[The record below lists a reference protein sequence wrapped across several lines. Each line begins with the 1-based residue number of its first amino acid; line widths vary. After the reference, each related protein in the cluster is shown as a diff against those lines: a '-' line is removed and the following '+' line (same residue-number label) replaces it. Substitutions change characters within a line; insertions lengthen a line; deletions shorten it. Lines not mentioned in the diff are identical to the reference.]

1 MPWETFIFI
10 LVGALAILSALGMV
24 AMNNPVHSAIFLVIC
39 FVQIAGVFVMLGA
52 EYLAVI
58 QIIVYTGAVM
68 VLLLF
73 VIMLVDVDDL
83 PEFHTAEPLT
93 RAIGTLLGVMLLI
106 EVGIAIGTRTITGAQ
121 GTATPEAVEAVGGS
135 TQAIGR
141 VLYTQYLLPFELISM
156 VLTVGVLGA
165 IVLALPERLG
175 LDSGRRRDT
184 ISLGHPRGTDELL
197 PIGSGADAATTG
209 DRANAQPAGVG
220 RTLIMATDPD
230 QQPMNIGG
238 RRQ

>member
-1 MPWETFIFI
+1 MPWDTLVFL

-39 FVQIAGVFVMLGA
+39 FVQIAGIFVMLGA

-73 VIMLVDVDDL
+73 VLMLVDVDDL

-93 RAIGTLLGVMLLI
+93 RAIGTLLGIMLLI
-106 EVGIAIGTRTITGAQ
+106 EVAIAIGTRTITGAQ
-121 GTATPEAVEAVGGS
+121 GTATPAVIDAVGGN
-135 TQAIGR
+135 TQALGR
-141 VLYTQYLLPFELISM
+141 VLYTKYLLPFEIISM

-184 ISLGHPRGTDELL
+184 ISLGHPRGTDAIL
-197 PIGSGADAATTG
+197 PIDSGDEAAAVAART
-209 DRANAQPAGVG
+209 NAQPAGVG

-230 QQPMNIGG
+230 DQPVNVGG

>member
-1 MPWETFIFI
+1 MPWATVVFL

-24 AMNNPVHSAIFLVIC
+24 AMKNPVHSAIFLVIC

-73 VIMLVDVDDL
+73 VVMLVDIDDL

-93 RAIGTLLGVMLLI
+93 RAVGTLLGVMLLI
-106 EVGIAIGTRTITGAQ
+106 EVGIAIATRTITGTQ
-121 GTATPEAVEAVGGS
+121 GTATPENIAAVGGN
-135 TQAIGR
+135 TQALGR

-175 LDSGRRRDT
+175 LETGRRRDT
-184 ISLGHPRGTDELL
+184 ISLGHPRGTDAIVPL
-197 PIGSGADAATTG
+197 GSGEEPAAART
-209 DRANAQPAGVG
+209 NAQPAGVG

-230 QQPMNIGG
+230 DQPVNVGG

>member
-1 MPWETFIFI
+1 MHWDTLVFL

-24 AMNNPVHSAIFLVIC
+24 TMKNPVHSAIFLVIC
-39 FVQIAGVFVMLGA
+39 FVQVAGVFAMLGA

-58 QIIVYTGAVM
+58 QIIVYTGAIL

-73 VIMLVDVDDL
+73 VIMLVDIDDL

-93 RAIGTLLGVMLLI
+93 RVVGGLLGLMLLI
-106 EVGIAIGTRTITGAQ
+106 EVAIAIGTRTITGAQ
-121 GTATPEAVEAVGGS
+121 GTMTPEIEAAVGGN
-135 TQAIGR
+135 TQALGR
-141 VLYTQYLLPFELISM
+141 VLYTQYLLPFEVISM

-175 LDSGRRRDT
+175 IESGRRRDT
-184 ISLGHPRGTDELL
+184 ISLGHPRGVDAVK
-197 PIGSGADAATTG
+197 PIGPG
-209 DRANAQPAGVG
+209 DEVISVGSRHAKRPAGAG
-220 RTLIMATDPD
+220 RSLIMANDPD
-230 QQPMNIGG
+230 DQPVEIGG

>member
-1 MPWETFIFI
+1 MPWETIVFI

-24 AMNNPVHSAIFLVIC
+24 AMTNPVHSAIFLVIC
-39 FVQIAGVFVMLGA
+39 FIQIAGVFVMLGA

-58 QIIVYTGAVM
+58 QIIVYTGAVL

-73 VIMLVDVDDL
+73 VVMLVDIDDL

-93 RAIGTLLGVMLLI
+93 RAIGTLLGIMLLI

-121 GTATPEAVEAVGGS
+121 GTATPEAVDAVGGS

-141 VLYTQYLLPFELISM
+141 VLYTQYLLPFELVSM

-175 LDSGRRRDT
+175 LDIGRRRDT
-184 ISLGHPRGTDELL
+184 ISLGHPRGTDVIV
-197 PIGSGADAATTG
+197 PIESGDEALATTA
-209 DRANAQPAGVG
+209 RTNAQPAGVG

-230 QQPMNIGG
+230 GQPKHIGG
-238 RRQ
+238 RR

>member
-1 MPWETFIFI
+1 MPWETIVFI
-10 LVGALAILSALGMV
+10 LVAALAILSALGMV
-24 AMNNPVHSAIFLVIC
+24 AMTNPVHSAIFLVIC
-39 FVQIAGVFVMLGA
+39 FIQIAGVFVMLGA

-73 VIMLVDVDDL
+73 VIMLVDIDDL

-93 RAIGTLLGVMLLI
+93 RAIGTLLGIMLLI

-121 GTATPEAVEAVGGS
+121 GTATPEAVDAVGGS

-175 LDSGRRRDT
+175 LDIGRRRDT
-184 ISLGHPRGTDELL
+184 ISLGHPRGTDAMV
-197 PIGSGADAATTG
+197 PIESGDEALAATGRT
-209 DRANAQPAGVG
+209 NAQPAGVG

-230 QQPMNIGG
+230 DQPVQIGG

>member
-1 MPWETFIFI
+1 MPWDTVVFI

-39 FVQIAGVFVMLGA
+39 FVQIAGIFVMLGA

-73 VIMLVDVDDL
+73 VLMLVDVDDL
-83 PEFHTAEPLT
+83 PEFHTSEPLT
-93 RAIGTLLGVMLLI
+93 RAIGTVLGLMLLI
-106 EVGIAIGTRTITGAQ
+106 EIAIAIGTRTITGAQ
-121 GTATPEAVEAVGGS
+121 GTATPVAINAVGGN
-135 TQAIGR
+135 TQALGR
-141 VLYTQYLLPFELISM
+141 VLYTQYLLPFEIISM

-175 LDSGRRRDT
+175 LESGRRRDT
-184 ISLGHPRGTDELL
+184 ISLGHPRGTDAILSIE
-197 PIGSGADAATTG
+197 SGDEAAAAAART
-209 DRANAQPAGVG
+209 NAQPAGVG
-220 RTLIMATDPD
+220 RTLIMAVDPD
-230 QQPMNIGG
+230 DQPVNIGG

>member
-1 MPWETFIFI
+1 MPWETIIFL
-10 LVGALAILSALGMV
+10 LVAALAIISALAMV
-24 AMNNPVHSAIFLVIC
+24 AVKNPVHSAIFLVIC
-39 FVQIAGVFVMLGA
+39 FIQIAGVFVMLGA

-73 VIMLVDVDDL
+73 VIMLVDLDDL
-83 PEFHTAEPLT
+83 PEFHTSEPLT
-93 RAIGTLLGVMLLI
+93 RVIGTLLGLMLLI
-106 EVGIAIGTRTITGAQ
+106 EVAIAIGTRTITGAQ
-121 GTATPEAVEAVGGS
+121 GTATPEAVELVGGN

-141 VLYTQYLLPFELISM
+141 VLYTKYLLPFELISM

-184 ISLGHPRGTDELL
+184 ISLAHPRGTDAVL
-197 PIGSGADAATTG
+197 PIESGEAARVTE
-209 DRANAQPAGVG
+209 RPNAQPAGVG
-220 RTLIMATDPD
+220 RTLIMAKDPD
-230 QQPMNIGG
+230 DQPMNIGG
-238 RRQ
+238 RR

>member
-1 MPWETFIFI
+1 MPWDTVVFL

-24 AMNNPVHSAIFLVIC
+24 AMKNPVHSAIFLVIC
-39 FVQIAGVFVMLGA
+39 FVQIAGIFVMLGA

-73 VIMLVDVDDL
+73 VIMLVDLDDL

-93 RAIGTLLGVMLLI
+93 RVVGTLLGIMLLI
-106 EVGIAIGTRTITGAQ
+106 EVAIAIGTRTITGAP
-121 GTATPEAVEAVGGS
+121 GTATPAAIAAVGGN

-175 LDSGRRRDT
+175 IGPGRRRDT
-184 ISLGHPRGTDELL
+184 ISLGHPRGTDSVVPLE
-197 PIGSGADAATTG
+197 SGETAAAMAS
-209 DRANAQPAGVG
+209 RQNAQPAGVG

-230 QQPMNIGG
+230 DQPVNVGG

>member
-1 MPWETFIFI
+1 MPWETIIFL
-10 LVGALAILSALGMV
+10 LVGGLAILSALGMV
-24 AMNNPVHSAIFLVIC
+24 AMANPVHSAIFLVIC
-39 FVQIAGVFVMLGA
+39 FIQIAGVFVMLGA

-73 VIMLVDVDDL
+73 VIMLVDIDDL
-83 PEFHTAEPLT
+83 PEFHTQEPLT
-93 RAIGTLLGVMLLI
+93 RAIGALLGIMLLI
-106 EVGIAIGTRTITGAQ
+106 EVAIAIGTRTITGAQ
-121 GTATPEAVEAVGGS
+121 GTATPENVALVGGN

-156 VLTVGVLGA
+156 VLTVGILGA
-165 IVLALPERLG
+165 IVLAMPERLG

-184 ISLGHPRGTDELL
+184 ISLAHPRGTDAL
-197 PIGSGADAATTG
+197 PVGEIFEETVAART
-209 DRANAQPAGVG
+209 NAEPAGVG

-230 QQPMNIGG
+230 DQPVTIGG
-238 RRQ
+238 RRS

>member
-1 MPWETFIFI
+1 MPWETLIFF

-39 FVQIAGVFVMLGA
+39 FVQIAGIFVMLGA

-73 VIMLVDVDDL
+73 VLMLVDMDDL

-93 RAIGTLLGVMLLI
+93 RVIGTLLGVMLLI
-106 EVGIAIGTRTITGAQ
+106 EVAIAIGTRTISGAP
-121 GTATPEAVEAVGGS
+121 GTDTPEAVALVGGN

-141 VLYTQYLLPFELISM
+141 VLYTKYLLPFEIISM

-175 LDSGRRRDT
+175 LEAGRRRDT
-184 ISLGHPRGTDELL
+184 ISLGHPRGTDTVL
-197 PIGSGADAATTG
+197 PIESGAETANLSG
-209 DRANAQPAGVG
+209 RSNAQPAGVG

-230 QQPMNIGG
+230 DQPVKVGG
-238 RRQ
+238 RRS

>member
-1 MPWETFIFI
+1 MPWETVVFI
-10 LVGALAILSALGMV
+10 LIGALAILSALGMV
-24 AMNNPVHSAIFLVIC
+24 AMTNPVHSAIFLVIC
-39 FVQIAGVFVMLGA
+39 FIQIAGVFVMLGA

-93 RAIGTLLGVMLLI
+93 RAIGTLLGIMLLI

-121 GTATPEAVEAVGGS
+121 GSATPEAVEAVGGS

-175 LDSGRRRDT
+175 LDIGRRRDT
-184 ISLGHPRGTDELL
+184 ISLGHPRGTDTIA
-197 PIGSGADAATTG
+197 PIGSGAEGAEAPVRT
-209 DRANAQPAGVG
+209 NAQPAGVG

-230 QQPMNIGG
+230 DQPVQIGG